1 MDQIINALKILDA
14 SKDTHWTKDG
24 KPSLEMIRAISKDPS
39 VTREKLDKDYPNWT
53 RANVQNGAVDK
64 VAEDAK
70 ASEKPASD
78 AATQAGTEPLP
89 KAVDNVVIDH
99 EAAAQAALQAIQIPP
114 VELEDR
120 DDPSNDE
127 KIAMLDKALE
137 DLNSEK
143 DFIQRSIDEVNA
155 ERDKLIRIRE
165 AADRERPSE
174 KAQTSIAAS
183 LRTSLEQR
191 EAAFN
196 RRKQLID
203 GGVNQQVIDAVV
215 KPLNAVDARVPR
227 RR

>member
-1 MDQIINALKILDA
+1 MEQIINALKILDG

-24 KPSLEMIRAISKDPS
+24 KPSLEMVRAIAKDPS
-39 VTREKLDKDYPNWT
+39 ITREKLDSEFPNWT
-53 RANVQNGAVDK
+53 RSNVQNGTVDK
-64 VAEDAK
+64 VADDAK
-70 ASEKPASD
+70 AAEKPASD
-78 AATQAGTEPLP
+78 AAAQAGTEPLP

-99 EAAAQAALQAIQIPP
+99 EAAARDAVQAMQEQP

-120 DDPSNDE
+120 EEPSNDE

-137 DLNSEK
+137 DLNAEK

-155 ERDKLIRIRE
+155 ERDKLVAARE
-165 AADRERPSE
+165 AADRQRPSE
-174 KAQTSIAAS
+174 KAAASIAAS

-191 EAAFN
+191 EAAFH
-196 RRKQLID
+196 RRKQLVE

-215 KPLNAVDARVPR
+215 KPLNAVDARVQR